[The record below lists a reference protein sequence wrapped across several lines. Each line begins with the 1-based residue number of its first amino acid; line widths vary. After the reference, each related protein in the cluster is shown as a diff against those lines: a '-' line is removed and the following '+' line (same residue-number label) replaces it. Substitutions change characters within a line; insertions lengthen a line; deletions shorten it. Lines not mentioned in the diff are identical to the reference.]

1 MLTTDYFLGIDG
13 GQSHTTALIADASG
27 RVIGR
32 GRGGES
38 NHTRAP
44 GGRERLEQA
53 VIKST
58 GEALRKAGLLA
69 RGLNFEERK
78 KAIRAFKFTSAHLA
92 MTGEPEDKVEI
103 VKGLLRAKRLVV
115 GHDAP
120 GALAGAL
127 PATDEGTARIMVL
140 AGTGSVALGESG
152 RQQVRI
158 GGRGYLFSD
167 EGSAFAMARESLG
180 LALRGE
186 ERNRLPEELSL
197 ALLAHFN
204 RPRLKDIAED
214 FYAGV
219 ISREQL
225 ARFTR
230 ELDHL
235 ARNGDDTAF
244 GIIEQAAAD
253 LAEMAEA
260 VAISLGT
267 APHPVQIS
275 YGGGVFSSWLVLKIF
290 TATVKALLPAAKVSA
305 PRFGPDV
312 GALLLAFRHLKIKI
326 TEGLL
331 RNVAGEN

>member
-27 RVIGR
+27 RIRGR

-58 GEALRKAGLLA
+58 GEALQKAGLLA
-69 RGLNFEERK
+69 RGLNFEERT

-92 MTGEPEDKVEI
+92 LTGEPEDKVEI
-103 VKGLLRAKRLVV
+103 VKALLRAKRLIV

-127 PATDEGTARIMVL
+127 PDVGRVGARIIVL

-152 RQQVRI
+152 KQQARI

-167 EGSAFAMARESLG
+167 EGSAFAMARQSLR

-186 ERNRLPEELSL
+186 ERSNLPEELSR

-204 RPRLKDIAED
+204 RPSLKDIAED

-225 ARFTR
+225 ASFTA
-230 ELDHL
+230 EVDYL
-235 ARNGDDTAF
+235 ARKGDDVAF
-244 GIIEQAAAD
+244 GIIGQAAAD

-260 VAISLGT
+260 VAISLG
-267 APHPVQIS
+267 AAQQPVQIS
-275 YGGGVFSSWLVLKIF
+275 YNGGVFRSRPLLKLF
-290 TATVKALLPAAKVSA
+290 SATVKARLPAATVSA
-305 PRFGPDV
+305 PRFGPDA
-312 GALLLAFRHLKIKI
+312 GALLLAYRHAKIKI

-331 RNVAGEN
+331 GHVAGKN